1 MEPDQCSYA
10 AFLQTVIPV
19 ATLIGNPE
27 SQGLK
32 IWIPDKGTW
41 DNKLVGCILAS
52 ISKKE
57 NRVPIM
63 DDDIFKKE
71 LLSRLDKILELL
83 SMYCLPEATL
93 DESPTEST
101 VGTGLVNGET
111 DATQESRKY
120 LTKDEMQDDYSQ
132 AVRRWQATRKL

>member
-1 MEPDQCSYA
+1 
-10 AFLQTVIPV
+10 
-19 ATLIGNPE
+19 
-27 SQGLK
+27 
-32 IWIPDKGTW
+32 
-41 DNKLVGCILAS
+41 
-52 ISKKE
+52 
-57 NRVPIM
+57 M

-101 VGTGLVNGET
+101 VGTGLVNVET

-120 LTKDEMQDDYSQ
+120 LIKDEMQDDYSQ